1 MIIDVV
7 FFIDGLIIFHVVFI
21 MFKLF
26 IENNALLKLFV
37 VFEEKWVL
45 YDVGE
50 SNALFWVD
58 YEQFLKEIFHIGG
71 YLL

>member
-1 MIIDVV
+1 MIIGIV
-7 FFIDGLIIFHVVFI
+7 FLVNRLIIFHVVFI

-45 YDVGE
+45 NDVSKGD
-50 SNALFWVD
+50 ALFWVY
-58 YEQFLKEIFHIGG
+58 YE
-71 YLL
+71 